1 MEAQELVDTPVDY
14 ISPLTSKYAYV
25 ILTRDDRQYT
35 VAQKVPHFFPCET
48 MTPILSKRKW
58 VDGEFKQVKHL
69 LMPGY
74 IFLFS
79 NERMDPSLVHRLS
92 GVLKVLQ
99 YGDKV
104 YALTGYDEQLA
115 RWLAR
120 YGGMI
125 GFSQAVRIDAR
136 IQVVQGPMKDVLC
149 RITDVDKRKRC
160 AKIELQFCGASF
172 IVWMDFEWVE
182 AETPYAG

>member
-1 MEAQELVDTPVDY
+1 MQELLSISEDVINPVSAKY
-14 ISPLTSKYAYV
+14 VYVVLTHEE
-25 ILTRDDRQYT
+25 RQLSIT
-35 VAQKVPHFFPCET
+35 QKVPHFFPCET
-48 MTPILSKRKW
+48 MTPILIKRKW

-104 YALTGYDEQLA
+104 YTLTGYDEQLA

-125 GFSQAVRIDAR
+125 GFSQAVRVGAR
-136 IQVVQGPMKDVLC
+136 IHVVQGPMKDDLC

-160 AKIELQFCGASF
+160 AKVELQFCGASF
-172 IVWMDFEWVE
+172 GVWMDYDWVE
-182 AETPYAG
+182 TGTPCVV